1 VRYLL
6 HGVARARGGAV
17 IAAAVALAAAIGAG
31 CGGDDSTTEVQAT
44 PTGSAPSEQ
53 VVLQTGNGDF
63 NPAAIYQ
70 RVSPGVVTIY
80 STFGSSDSLLSP
92 GAAGGTGFV
101 VSGDGEIV
109 TNAHVVTNGGRANG
123 GGEISKADSVLVE
136 FADRN
141 RVPAKIVGFDPD
153 ADLALLKVDTGDVT
167 LHPLTLS
174 DRTTFAV
181 GEPVAAIGAPFLQ
194 AESLSVGVVSATDR
208 TIDSL
213 TDFAIDN
220 GIQTDAS
227 VNPGNS
233 GGPLLDSKGEVIGV
247 TQQIATESGSNSGVA
262 FAIPVEAIHYSLPQL
277 RESGNVEYPYLGVSS
292 QEIWPQLADHLDLG
306 SDTGVLLSKVIDGGP
321 ADDAG
326 LQGGSDR
333 ITFQGFPVDS
343 GGDLIVAVDG
353 ERLVAKTDLAELVAR
368 HRPGET
374 VTLEIIRDGERRE
387 VDVEL
392 GERPENPPAG

>member
-1 VRYLL
+1 VSHPHRLL
-6 HGVARARGGAV
+6 SRRPRGSAAAAALGAV
-17 IAAAVALAAAIGAG
+17 LLIGSG
-31 CGGDDSTTEVQAT
+31 CGGDDTTTQVQAT
-44 PTGSAPSEQ
+44 PTQEPAQQ
-53 VVLQTGNGDF
+53 VVVQAGSGDF
-63 NPAAIYQ
+63 NPASIYQ

-92 GAAGGTGFV
+92 EAAGGSGFV
-101 VSGDGEIV
+101 VSEDGEIV
-109 TNAHVVTNGGRANG
+109 TNAHVVTNGGKANG

-141 RVPAKIVGFDPD
+141 RVPAKIEGFDPD
-153 ADLALLKVDTGDVT
+153 ADLALLKVDTGDVD
-167 LHPLTLS
+167 LKPLELS
-174 DRTTFAV
+174 DRTNFAV

-194 AESLSVGVVSATDR
+194 AESLSVGVISATDR

-213 TDFAIDN
+213 TDFSIDN
-220 GIQTDAS
+220 AIQTDAS

-233 GGPLLDSKGEVIGV
+233 GGPLLDSEGHVIGV

-262 FAIPVEAIHYSLPQL
+262 FAIPAEAIHYSLPQL
-277 RESGNVEYPYLGVSS
+277 RASGEVEYPYLGVSS
-292 QEIWPQLADHLDLG
+292 QEVWPQLADHLGLD

-353 ERLVAKTDLAELVAR
+353 EQLVANQDLAELIAR

-374 VTLEIIRDGERRE
+374 VTLDLIRDGERQQ
-387 VDVEL
+387 VDVVL
-392 GERPENPPAG
+392 GTRPQTAQGG